1 MQKKYR
7 CFLFDLDGTLLD
19 TAPEFLICLNSI
31 LKRNQIKEVTDSFVR
46 NRVSDGMGKLI
57 QDSFL
62 IDEKHSDFEGLRNNL
77 LDEYNKNYL
86 NSKTF
91 SGVDEFLKQLSKNE
105 IEWMIVTNKPK
116 NFSLTICEKFGW
128 QKNAKAIITPE
139 DVDGKRKPNPAGLNE
154 ALSKTSIRREESVYV
169 GDNWRD
175 IEAAHNS
182 GIDSILALYGYIDK
196 KDSILLKPTSKI
208 DSIQELKSYF

>member
-1 MQKKYR
+1 M
-7 CFLFDLDGTLLD
+7 
-19 TAPEFLICLNSI
+19 N
-31 LKRNQIKEVTDSFVR
+31 LKI
-46 NRVSDGMGKLI
+46 
-57 QDSFL
+57 
-62 IDEKHSDFEGLRNNL
+62 
-77 LDEYNKNYL
+77 
-86 NSKTF
+86 
-91 SGVDEFLKQLSKNE
+91 GV
-105 IEWMIVTNKPK
+105 IG
-116 NFSLTICEKFGW
+116 FG
-128 QKNAKAIITPE
+128 NIAKAIITPE
-139 DVDGKRKPNPAGLNE
+139 DVDGKRKPDPAGLNE